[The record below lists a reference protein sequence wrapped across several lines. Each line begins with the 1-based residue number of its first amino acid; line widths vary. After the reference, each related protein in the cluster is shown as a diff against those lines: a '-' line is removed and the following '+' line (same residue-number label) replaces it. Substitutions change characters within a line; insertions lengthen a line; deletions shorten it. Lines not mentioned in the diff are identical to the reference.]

1 MNPASDACYD
11 RLREIGVSVETA
23 DALAPILAELPPRK
37 REAFYL
43 WASGMNNCQVAKEV
57 GCNEITIR
65 RLIANVEKACKPYL
79 VR

>member
-43 WASGMNNCQVAKEV
+43 WTSGMPERSIAKSLRMSRK
-57 GCNEITIR
+57 TIWAM
-65 RLIANVEKACKPYL
+65 LQMLCKEAKSL
-79 VR
+79 

>member
-43 WASGMNNCQVAKEV
+43 WASGMTERDIV
-57 GCNEITIR
+57 
-65 RLIANVEKACKPYL
+65 KACGVTMPTLHRMLDK
-79 VR
+79 VRSKSL